1 MAATN
6 SERSESVAA
15 DSRDPLG
22 DLMRAAKGAFIAAVV
37 FRFIVNMGILVMP
50 FYMYNVFRRVIPTS
64 SLDTLW
70 MLVIVVV
77 WVLVIQVVVDC
88 ARTLLLEKV
97 ARWIDAQIGHRLFEM
112 SIRRSVPRGSSGD
125 MTLIT
130 KLFSLRSFIA
140 SPQIF
145 VAMDAPWVPIFIW
158 VLFALNFYIG
168 VTALIVVLI
177 ALGLAVGKKL
187 ATSALL
193 ANASSAAGR
202 ANIVATMAIRNADST
217 EALGM
222 TGRIIKDWRLSNN
235 EAIRL
240 QAIASRRS
248 GIFQALV
255 KFMRMGSMAA
265 VMTVAAMQMFDPT
278 ARMAPGVMMA
288 SMLLVSRCVMPLEI
302 LVNSWDSIAGA
313 FATLKFLR
321 QTLRSDRKTWK
332 EVITPAAPEGQLDV
346 IGVVYEPARASRVIL
361 NRISFS
367 LSPGESLAVVGPTAS
382 GKSSLARLLIGIEAP
397 TGGDV
402 RLDGTMLHA
411 WDTRDRGRHIGY
423 LPQSV
428 ELMDG
433 TVFDN
438 VSRFNPEAT
447 EEQVWRAID
456 LAGARDL
463 VTGMPEGLFTPV
475 GDSGSFLSGGQ
486 KQRIGLARA
495 LFGDVK
501 LVVLDEPNA
510 NLDDSGEKA
519 LSEALLRLKE
529 QGTTVVVIL
538 HRPNVLSVVDYIMV
552 MRDGG
557 IQKFAPRD
565 EMLPLI
571 GAISQHV
578 GEVAKPVK
586 KVASA
591 EEPQRLDATS

>member
-1 MAATN
+1 
-6 SERSESVAA
+6 VAA

-22 DLMRAAKGAFIAAVV
+22 DLLRASKGAFIAAGV
-37 FRFIVNMGILVMP
+37 FSFITNMAILVMP

-64 SLDTLW
+64 SVDSLW
-70 MLVIVVV
+70 MLLIVVV
-77 WVLVIQVVVDC
+77 WVLVIQVVIDY
-88 ARTLLLEKV
+88 ARTILLEKV
-97 ARWIDAQIGHRLFEM
+97 ARWVDAQIGHRLFEM

-125 MTLIT
+125 MTLII
-130 KLFSLRSFIA
+130 KLISLRSFIG
-140 SPQIF
+140 SPQIY
-145 VAMDAPWVPIFIW
+145 VAMDAPWVPVFIG
-158 VLFALNFYIG
+158 VLFFINFYIG
-168 VTALIVVLI
+168 MTALVVVLI
-177 ALGLAVGKKL
+177 TVGLTLGKKF
-187 ATSALL
+187 ATDGLL
-193 ANASSAAGR
+193 ANASRAAG
-202 ANIVATMAIRNADST
+202 AADTVATTAIRNADST

-222 TGRIIKDWRLSNN
+222 TGRIIKGWRQSNDQ
-235 EAIRL
+235 AVHL

-248 GIFQALV
+248 GIFSALV
-255 KFMRMGSMAA
+255 KFMRMASMAA
-265 VMTVAAMQMFDPT
+265 VMTVAMMQMFDPT
-278 ARMAPGVMMA
+278 SSMAPGMMMA

-302 LVNSWDSIAGA
+302 LINSWDSIADA

-321 QTLRSDRKTWK
+321 QTLRSDRQTWK
-332 EVITPAAPEGQLDV
+332 EVITPAAPEGKLDV
-346 IGVVYEPARASRVIL
+346 IGVVYQPAEASRAIL

-411 WDTRDRGRHIGY
+411 WEARDRGRQFGY

-438 VSRFNPEAT
+438 VSRFNPEAS

-463 VTGMPEGLFTPV
+463 VSGMPKGLVTPV
-475 GDSGSFLSGGQ
+475 GDSGNFLSGGQ

-519 LSEALLRLKE
+519 LSGALLRLKE

-538 HRPNVLSVVDYIMV
+538 HRPNVLAVVDYIMV

-557 IQKFAPRD
+557 IQKFAARD

-571 GAISQHV
+571 SAISQHV

-586 KVASA
+586 KVASS